1 MINSLFVIY
10 EDFHYFFLEIITDLI
25 KYLGQEKVYLSI
37 FNNNSTRTNLN
48 ILYEWLIVN
57 NVNYIFDRNEL
68 FNKSN
73 YQHKE
78 KFLLIRQI
86 MQ

>member
-10 EDFHYFFLEIITDLI
+10 EDFHYFFLEITDLI

-48 ILYEWLIVN
+48 ILYEWLIEIMLIIFLKEM
-57 NVNYIFDRNEL
+57 NY
-68 FNKSN
+68 
-73 YQHKE
+73 
-78 KFLLIRQI
+78 LINLIINIRKNFY
-86 MQ
+86 